1 MAKNIL
7 ITGASGLIGR
17 QLIPALQA
25 QGHTISILSR
35 RQINIKDV
43 NVFLWDVYNQTIDA
57 NALKGIDTVINLA
70 GEGIAD
76 KRWTDKRKQEII
88 DSRVMSAQLLYK
100 TIQETKASVTTFI
113 SASAVGFYGDRGD
126 EVLTEK
132 SDSGTDFLSTCCVQ
146 WENAANEGIGLGIRV
161 VKIRIGLILSKEGGA
176 LQAMEKPIKF
186 FAGAPLSTG
195 KQWMP
200 WIHLDDIIKIFSKAV
215 EDTKMAGAYNA
226 CAPFPVTNKLLTK
239 TIGQKLS
246 RPVWPVHVPKFVL
259 KAILG
264 EMSVLPLMSSNTMVQ
279 KLLDTG
285 YKFVYVNL
293 DEALDSIYT
302 PTHQDE
308 SK

>member
-1 MAKNIL
+1 MSKNIL
-7 ITGASGLIGR
+7 ITGASGLIGKK
-17 QLIPALQA
+17 LIPALQA

-35 RQINIKDV
+35 RQISIKDA
-43 NVFLWDVYNQTIDA
+43 NVFLWDVYSQTIDK

-76 KRWTDKRKQEII
+76 KKWTDKRKQEII

-100 TIQETKASVTTFI
+100 TIQDTKTPVTTFI

-132 SDSGTDFLSTCCVQ
+132 SDSGTDFLSKCCVQ
-146 WENAANEGIGLGIRV
+146 WENAAIQGIELGIRV

-186 FAGAPLSTG
+186 FVGAPLGSG

-200 WIHLDDIIKIFSKAV
+200 WIHLNDIINIFTKAV
-215 EDTKMAGAYNA
+215 EDIKMVGAYNA
-226 CAPFPVTNKLLTK
+226 CAPFPVTNELFTK
-239 TIGQKLS
+239 TIAKKLN
-246 RPVWPVHVPKFVL
+246 RPVWPVHVPKFAL

-264 EMSVLPLMSSNTMVQ
+264 EMSILPLMSSNTMVQ

-285 YKFVYVNL
+285 YKFKYNYL
-293 DEALDSIYT
+293 DDALNSIY
-302 PTHQDE
+302 
-308 SK
+308 S

>member
-1 MAKNIL
+1 MSKNIL
-7 ITGASGLIGR
+7 ITGASGLIGK

-35 RQINIKDV
+35 RQISIKDA
-43 NVFLWDVYNQTIDA
+43 NVFLWDVYNQTIDK
-57 NALKGIDTVINLA
+57 NALKGIDTIINLA

-76 KRWTDKRKQEII
+76 KKWTDKRKQEII

-100 TIQETKASVTTFI
+100 TIQDTKAPVTTFI

-132 SDSGTDFLSTCCVQ
+132 SDSGTDFLSKCCVQ
-146 WENAANEGIGLGIRV
+146 WENAAIQGIELGIRI

-186 FAGAPLSTG
+186 FVGAPLGSG

-200 WIHLDDIIKIFSKAV
+200 WIHLNDIINIFTKAV
-215 EDTKMAGAYNA
+215 EDIKMVGAYNA
-226 CAPFPVTNKLLTK
+226 CAPFPVTNELFTK
-239 TIGQKLS
+239 TIAKKLN
-246 RPVWPVHVPKFVL
+246 RPVWPVHVPKFAL

-264 EMSVLPLMSSNTMVQ
+264 EMSILPLMSSNTMVQ

-285 YKFVYVNL
+285 YKFKYNYL
-293 DEALDSIYT
+293 DDALNSIY
-302 PTHQDE
+302 
-308 SK
+308 S

>member
-1 MAKNIL
+1 MVKNIL
-7 ITGASGLIGR
+7 ITGASGLIGK

-43 NVFLWDVYNQTIDA
+43 KVFLWDVYNQTIDVD
-57 NALKGIDTVINLA
+57 ALEGIDTVVNLA

-76 KRWTDKRKQEII
+76 KKWTDNRKQEII

-100 TIQETKASVTTFI
+100 TIQEMKAPVTTFI

-132 SDSGTDFLSTCCVQ
+132 SDSGTDFLSQCCVQ
-146 WENAANEGIGLGIRV
+146 WENAANQGIELGIRV

-176 LQAMEKPIKF
+176 LQAMEKPVKF
-186 FAGAPLSTG
+186 FVGAPLGSG

-200 WIHLDDIIKIFSKAV
+200 WIHLDDIVKIFTKAV
-215 EDTKMAGAYNA
+215 EDIQMVGAYNA

-239 TIGQKLS
+239 TIAQKLN
-246 RPVWPVHVPKFVL
+246 RPVWPVHVPKFAL

-264 EMSVLPLMSSNTMVQ
+264 EMSILPLMSSNTIVQ

-285 YKFVYVNL
+285 YKFAYVNL
-293 DEALDSIYT
+293 DDALDSIYK
-302 PTHQDE
+302 Q
-308 SK
+308 